1 MLNYFD
7 THKDIDKIEENLWL
21 VNTFAAGN
29 IKDLKEKGIK
39 KILSVMSVPPNYDN
53 KEYGFNHK
61 KIEIDDMNHQNI
73 IQYFGECLNFI
84 KGDEKVLVHCL
95 GGVSRSPTIVI
106 AYIMWI
112 KKMKYDE
119 AIQFVK
125 SKRSII
131 GPNSGFIKQLK
142 MFHNIL
148 IDNDYNIDK
157 INFKQIKW
165 VP

>member
-1 MLNYFD
+1 MNNLKVKSLNE
-7 THKDIDKIEENLWL
+7 IEDNLWL
-21 VNTFAAGN
+21 GTYNSTLDT
-29 IKDLKEKGIK
+29 KDLKEKGIK
-39 KILSVMSVPPNYDN
+39 KILTVMSEKRKINNV
-53 KEYGFNHK
+53 ELFTHK
-61 KIEIDDMNHQNI
+61 TIDVLDADYENI

-84 KGDEKVLVHCL
+84 KGDDKVLVHCL

-131 GPNSGFIKQLK
+131 RPNSGFIKQLK

-157 INFKQIKW
+157 INFKEIKW